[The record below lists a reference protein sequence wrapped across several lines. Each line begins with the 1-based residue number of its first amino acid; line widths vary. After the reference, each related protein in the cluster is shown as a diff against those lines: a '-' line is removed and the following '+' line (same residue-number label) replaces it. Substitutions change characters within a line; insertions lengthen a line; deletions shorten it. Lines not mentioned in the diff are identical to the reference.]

1 MSSKATFTS
10 LEIYRCKGPPLC
22 LTDILRWPTRLEHF
36 KICNIDVSS
45 GETSYIS
52 QFESILNAHCQSL
65 TSLGLPDFFPF
76 PLGHPPDLSTLTHL
90 QVVSITDHVVYP
102 RIWSAEAFCTYILS
116 APRLRK
122 FIWDFSLWD
131 CEYGPLNTNFVAGHA
146 KWLIDVA
153 QLARVQHRSL
163 REIEIV
169 FNPGLGFYTDK
180 PDMAPWELIDHAA
193 RVLMGLGMVLLYKR
207 HLLTKMKQS
216 NDDIEFE
223 LLTHEPITV
232 TEHPPSW
239 GAMRRRRNEG
249 AQ

>member
-1 MSSKATFTS
+1 MTSNATFTS
-10 LEIYRCKGPPLC
+10 LEINHCSGPPLS

-36 KICNIDVSS
+36 KICNIGVPR
-45 GETSYIS
+45 GETSYLS
-52 QFESILNAHCQSL
+52 QFESILYAHGQSL
-65 TSLGLPDFFPF
+65 TSLGLPDFFNF
-76 PLGHPPDLSTLTHL
+76 PLGNPPDLFTLAHL
-90 QVVSITDHVVYP
+90 QVVSIADNVVYP

-122 FIWDFSLWD
+122 FIWDFSRWD
-131 CEYGPLNTNFVAGHA
+131 CEHGDQNTDFVAGHA

-153 QLARVQHRSL
+153 HFARVQHRSL

-169 FNPGLGFYTDK
+169 FNPGLGCYTKK
-180 PDMAPWELIDHAA
+180 PDLPPWELMDHAA
-193 RVLMGLGMVLLYKR
+193 RVLLGLGIVLLYKR

-223 LLTHEPITV
+223 LLTHEPITI
-232 TEHPPSW
+232 TEYPPSW

-249 AQ
+249 A